1 MVTSKVTDL
10 PWEQQAAVD
19 DVMNL
24 FYDLSATISRLDP
37 SYMDTSGDVSDR
49 LKRRGT
55 AYIDAL
61 LAVVK
66 AANGA
71 ATSMYWGEDGAASF
85 FWTHKIMLRTKWALA
100 NGAPPEIVRF
110 LAHVHFT

>member
-1 MVTSKVTDL
+1 MDTYKVTPL
-10 PWEQQAAVD
+10 RPPLSPEQQAAVD
-19 DVMNL
+19 DVMAV
-24 FYDLSATISRLDP
+24 FYALSATTGIIDR
-37 SYMDTSGDVSDR
+37 VASDG
-49 LKRRGT
+49 LKARGT
-55 AYIDAL
+55 AYIDAV

-66 AANGA
+66 ATSENP
-71 ATSMYWGEDGAASF
+71 TSMYWGEDGAASF